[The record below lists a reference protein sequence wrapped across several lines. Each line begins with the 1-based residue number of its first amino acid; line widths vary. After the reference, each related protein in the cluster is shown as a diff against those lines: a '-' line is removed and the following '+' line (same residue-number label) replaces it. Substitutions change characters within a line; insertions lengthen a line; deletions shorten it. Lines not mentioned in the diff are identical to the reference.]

1 MQACVGTGISGWVYE
16 HIYRVLGINNEHF
29 GVFAALLLTAA
40 EEIQSIVQ
48 HLRAAPAVHAR
59 NSTGGNSST
68 LCCVVLWENFI
79 GLMVLLWIEKKT
91 SKRNVLLLL
100 QSTLAEISAAVR
112 GLFVMEKLQ
121 EEPMWTQ
128 TSTRPKVNLRKESC
142 KDSEKTMLPHKV
154 LVSFVLIILL
164 W

>member
-1 MQACVGTGISGWVYE
+1 M
-16 HIYRVLGINNEHF
+16 
-29 GVFAALLLTAA
+29 
-40 EEIQSIVQ
+40 
-48 HLRAAPAVHAR
+48 
-59 NSTGGNSST
+59 
-68 LCCVVLWENFI
+68 LCCIVRKLHWFDGFALNR
-79 GLMVLLWIEKKT
+79 KKT

-164 W
+164 